1 MAFLTLD
8 LRKKKIYSKKNTDS
22 LIIWKLL
29 KNTSILF
36 YSINIYLQKH
46 ILLVQKSIY
55 SSSSLQLSKGSKPSL
70 IVYCDPWKL
79 YPQVNNIYRNIME
92 LLVVYL
98 KVEVVTAFAI
108 CSRPCT
114 FLITRLF
121 ILDLL
126 YFRNNWKDG
135 HSVFKKASY
144 IKGKKIKFY
153 FTSNLWQAMY
163 SKCSKSC
170 PKSKRKFIWLPPLNM

>member
-1 MAFLTLD
+1 M
-8 LRKKKIYSKKNTDS
+8 
-22 LIIWKLL
+22 

-70 IVYCDPWKL
+70 IVYCDPGKL
-79 YPQVNNIYRNIME
+79 YPQVNNIYRNIKE

-108 CSRPCT
+108 YSRICA
-114 FLITRLF
+114 FLITFLGIRY
-121 ILDLL
+121 LL
-126 YFRNNWKDG
+126 YFRNCCKDG
-135 HSVFKKASY
+135 HCVFKKASY
-144 IKGKKIKFY
+144 IKGKKIS
-153 FTSNLWQAMY
+153 FTSLQICDRQFIDKI
-163 SKCSKSC
+163 KC
-170 PKSKRKFIWLPPLNM
+170 

>member
-1 MAFLTLD
+1 M
-8 LRKKKIYSKKNTDS
+8 
-22 LIIWKLL
+22 

-70 IVYCDPWKL
+70 IVYCDPGKL
-79 YPQVNNIYRNIME
+79 YPQVNNIYRNIKE

-144 IKGKKIKFY
+144 IKGKKIS
-153 FTSNLWQAMY
+153 FTSLQICDRQFIDKI
-163 SKCSKSC
+163 KC
-170 PKSKRKFIWLPPLNM
+170 